1 MALEHKNAAGIF
13 ADRQH
18 TESALDQL
26 KAADFPM
33 NKVSVVGEHVK
44 SEDVTLKA
52 TEATVQSEAQ
62 FVRDRT
68 IERIEHGALDA
79 GSWGSIIGFLGGGLV
94 TLAIPGISS
103 IVLAGAR
110 AASVGLA
117 TGAFYGAVA
126 GGLLGAAMIGTNI
139 PDEQVK
145 LYNQRLAQGQYLIVL
160 EGTNDELQQAE
171 TVLKT
176 QGIQDWIIFDS
187 L

>member
-13 ADRQH
+13 PDRQH

-33 NKVSVVGEHVK
+33 NKVSVVAQHVN

-52 TEATVQSEAQ
+52 TEATVQSEAK
-62 FVRDRT
+62 FARDRT

-126 GGLLGAAMIGTNI
+126 GGLLGAAIGTNI

-145 LYNQRLAQGQYLIVL
+145 LYNERLAQGQYLIVL

>member
-13 ADRQH
+13 PDRQH

-33 NKVSVVGEHVK
+33 NKVSVVAQHVN

-52 TEATVQSEAQ
+52 TEATVQSEAK

-94 TLAIPGISS
+94 TLAIPGISFDRLGWS
-103 IVLAGAR
+103 KSCLGGTGDWSVLWSCSR
-110 AASVGLA
+110 
-117 TGAFYGAVA
+117 
-126 GGLLGAAMIGTNI
+126 
-139 PDEQVK
+139 
-145 LYNQRLAQGQYLIVL
+145 RLTWSRDQH
-160 EGTNDELQQAE
+160 EH
-171 TVLKT
+171 
-176 QGIQDWIIFDS
+176 S
-187 L
+187 R